1 MIFVFWMVLALA
13 VGTFHASRHREGRT
27 TGETAG
33 IFLRWWLII
42 AVGVGGLV
50 GAGFHI
56 FDGAGTAKDICFTR
70 GDGGFQFENAMGDL
84 SIAVAALLCIW
95 IRHPMWW
102 AALILIFAIQ
112 FYGDAYG
119 HIHQM
124 VEYDNH
130 CVDNTGAVLWSD
142 IVVPTVAIILFA
154 VMRRSGPGRAGSA

>member
-13 VGTFHASRHREGRT
+13 VGAFHASRNREGRS
-27 TGETAG
+27 TGETAA

-50 GAGFHI
+50 GVGYHL
-56 FDGAGTAKDICFTR
+56 FDAVETAKEVCFTR

-84 SIAVAALLCIW
+84 AIAVAALLCIR
-95 IRHPMWW
+95 IRNPMWW
-102 AALILIFAIQ
+102 AALILISAIQ
-112 FYGDAYG
+112 YYGDAYG

-130 CVDNTGAVLWSD
+130 CVYNTGAVLWSD
-142 IVVPTVAIILFA
+142 IIVPTVAIALFA
-154 VMRRSGPGRAGSA
+154 VMRRSSPSGKA